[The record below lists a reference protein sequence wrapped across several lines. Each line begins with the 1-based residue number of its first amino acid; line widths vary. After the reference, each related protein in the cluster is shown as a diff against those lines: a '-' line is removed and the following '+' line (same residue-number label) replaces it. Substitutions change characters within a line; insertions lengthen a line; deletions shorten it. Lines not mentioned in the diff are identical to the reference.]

1 MFKQELVLQV
11 ARFALVGG
19 IVTATFMGLNKLL
32 GPRLGK
38 NGAFLAA
45 YPPAVALHFCLNK
58 WWTFGSQGGTTVQE
72 ASHYL
77 ELTLVAFAIQWIV
90 FQLLT
95 RFTRMRPWLASGA
108 ATAAQMVIAFVVMR
122 AWIFAMAPPA
132 R

>member
-1 MFKQELVLQV
+1 MFKQELVLQA

-19 IVTATFMGLNKLL
+19 TVTATFMGLNKLL
-32 GPRLGK
+32 GPRFGK

-58 WWTFGSQGGTTVQE
+58 WWTFGGHGGTSAQE
-72 ASHYL
+72 TSHYL
-77 ELTLVAFAIQWIV
+77 GLMVVAFVLQWGV

-108 ATAAQMVIAFVVMR
+108 ATAAQMVIAFLVMR
-122 AWIFAMAPPA
+122 TWIFAAGG
-132 R
+132 RS

>member
-19 IVTATFMGLNKLL
+19 TVTATFMGLNKLL

-58 WWTFGSQGGTTVQE
+58 WWTFGGQGGTSAQE
-72 ASHYL
+72 TSHYL
-77 ELTLVAFAIQWIV
+77 ELMVVAFVLQWGV

-108 ATAAQMVIAFVVMR
+108 ATAAQMVIAFLVMR
-122 AWIFAMAPPA
+122 TWIFAAGG
-132 R
+132 RG

>member
-19 IVTATFMGLNKLL
+19 TVTATFMGLNKFL

-38 NGAFLAA
+38 NRAFLAA

-58 WWTFGSQGGTTVQE
+58 WWTFGNRGSTTATE

-77 ELTLVAFAIQWIV
+77 ELTLVAFVIQWGA

-108 ATAAQMVIAFVVMR
+108 ATAAQMVISFVVLR
-122 AWIFAMAPPA
+122 VWIFAAGTA
-132 R
+132 AQ